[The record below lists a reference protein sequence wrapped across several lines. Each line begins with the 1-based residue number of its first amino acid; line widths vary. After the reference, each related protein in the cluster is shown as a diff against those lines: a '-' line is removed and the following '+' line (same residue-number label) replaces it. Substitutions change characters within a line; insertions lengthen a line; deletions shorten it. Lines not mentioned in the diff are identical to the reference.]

1 VNYTKFDAS
10 KNRWAMSNAR
20 DVFIVPKDYVF
31 RPLGW
36 RESSVVV
43 DGKTYRMWF
52 NTYRVTENE
61 TNKETKR

>member
-1 VNYTKFDAS
+1 M
-10 KNRWAMSNAR
+10 MSNAR

-36 RESSVVV
+36 RESSFVV
-43 DGKTYRMWF
+43 DSKTYYMVF

-61 TNKETKR
+61 TNKKVK

>member
-1 VNYTKFDAS
+1 
-10 KNRWAMSNAR
+10 MMGNAQ

-36 RESSVVV
+36 RESSLVV
-43 DGKTYRMWF
+43 DGKTYRMLF

>member
-1 VNYTKFDAS
+1 
-10 KNRWAMSNAR
+10 MMGNAR

-43 DGKTYRMWF
+43 DGKTYHLLF
-52 NTYRVTENE
+52 NTFRVAENE